1 MPELLLELM
10 SEEIPARMQ
19 ARAAEDLMR
28 LVTEG
33 LTKAGLEYDTAEAY
47 VTPRRLTLV
56 VDGIPAM
63 QADLTEERKGPRV
76 GSPERAI
83 EGFLKSAGLASLDDC
98 EKRDVKGNE
107 FWFVVST
114 RKGGASTDAINGAI
128 SSAINGLAW
137 PKSMRWANS
146 PFRWV
151 RPLHNVAAV
160 FGGETL
166 PGSVNLGGQDTEML
180 AFQNRTAGHRF
191 LAPKSFAVKSFADY
205 RAKLK
210 DAHVLLDPAERRA
223 KIEKDAAARA
233 KKAGLTLRDDP
244 SLLDEVTGLV
254 EWPVVL
260 MGAIDEAF
268 MDVPQEVLITSMR
281 AHQKYFALTDASGK
295 LAPKFILV
303 ANIETNDKGKAI
315 VAGNE
320 RVLRARLSDAKFFWD
335 QDRKAS
341 LSSRIPA
348 LNAIIYHE
356 RLGSI
361 GDKVDR
367 VGALAAELSV
377 ITGADRDKV
386 RSAARLAKA
395 DLTTDMVGEFPELQ
409 GVMGR
414 YYALHDGESPEVAGA
429 VAEHYAPQGPNDGCP
444 TAPVSVTVALADKLD
459 TLVGFWTIGETPTG
473 SRDPYG
479 LRRAAL
485 GVIRLILENKL
496 RLPLVPILNA
506 ATQMILDQ
514 HLRESVM
521 ETRAALDDLGL
532 DEHVA
537 VETLEVEVEE
547 DERYGEIYAVVPQLL
562 AFFADRL
569 KVHLRGQ
576 GVRHDQI
583 DAVFAVG
590 GEDDIVRLLARVDAL
605 ATFLESEDGQ
615 SLLAAYKR
623 ASNIVEKESKKD
635 SAKYEALS
643 VDEWLHE
650 PAEQQLY
657 RQVSEVDQKV
667 NSALREE
674 DYGVAM
680 RSMATLRGPV
690 DEFFEQVTV
699 NVEDQNL
706 RKNRLG
712 LLAWICLTM
721 NRVADF
727 SRIEGR

>member
-19 ARAAEDLMR
+19 ARAAEDLKR

-33 LTKAGLEYDTAEAY
+33 LTKAGLEFERAEAY
-47 VTPRRLTLV
+47 VTPRRLALV
-56 VDGIPAM
+56 VDGLPAK
-63 QADLTEERKGPRV
+63 QADVTEERKGPRV

-98 EKRDVKGNE
+98 EKREVKGNE
-107 FWFVVST
+107 FWFAVST
-114 RKGGASTDAINGAI
+114 RKGGPSVDAIGEALA
-128 SSAINGLAW
+128 SAINGLAW

-160 FGGETL
+160 FAGKAL
-166 PGSVNLGGQDTEML
+166 PGSVSLGGQDTEML
-180 AFQNRTAGHRF
+180 AFQNRTSGHRF
-191 LAPKSFAVKSFADY
+191 LAPKLFAVKSFADY
-205 RAKLK
+205 QAKLK
-210 DAHVLLDPAERRA
+210 DAHVVLDPAERRA
-223 KIEKDAAARA
+223 KIEKDASARA

-244 SLLDEVTGLV
+244 ALLDEVTGLV

-268 MDVPQEVLITSMR
+268 MDVPPEVLITSMR
-281 AHQKYFALTDASGK
+281 AHQKYFALLDDKGNLAS
-295 LAPKFILV
+295 KFILV
-303 ANIETNDKGKAI
+303 ANMVTDDKGKAI

-367 VGALAAELSV
+367 VGALAAELAV

-395 DLTTDMVGEFPELQ
+395 DLTTEMVGEFPELQ

-414 YYALHDGESPEVAGA
+414 YYALHDGESTEVADA
-429 VAEHYAPQGPNDGCP
+429 VAEHYAPQGPNDSCP
-444 TAPVSVTVALADKLD
+444 TTPVSVAVALADKLD

-485 GVIRLILENKL
+485 GVIRLILENNL

-537 VETLEVEVEE
+537 VETLEVEVED

-590 GEDDIVRLLARVDAL
+590 GEDDIVRLLARVEAL
-605 ATFLESEDGQ
+605 ADFLESEDGAN
-615 SLLAAYKR
+615 LLIAYRRAA
-623 ASNIVEKESKKD
+623 NIVRIEEKKD
-635 SAKYEALS
+635 SVAYDQAPDPAVFAQTEEKALGAALMAAATAM
-643 VDEWLHE
+643 DGAIENEDFAAAMAAL
-650 PAEQQLY
+650 A
-657 RQVSEVDQKV
+657 
-667 NSALREE
+667 ALR
-674 DYGVAM
+674 A
-680 RSMATLRGPV
+680 PV
-690 DEFFEQVTV
+690 DTFFDEVTV
-699 NVEDQNL
+699 NAEDVAQ
-706 RKNRLG
+706 RANRLR
-712 LLAWICLTM
+712 LLSAIKATM
-721 NRVADF
+721 GRVADF
-727 SRIEGR
+727 SKVEGG

>member
-19 ARAAEDLMR
+19 ARAAGDLKR
-28 LVTEG
+28 LVTDG
-33 LTKAGLEYDTAEAY
+33 LTKAGLEFERAEAY
-47 VTPRRLTLV
+47 VTPRRLALV

-63 QADLTEERKGPRV
+63 QADVTEERKGPRV

-83 EGFLKSAGLASLDDC
+83 EGFLKSAGLASLDEC
-98 EKRDVKGNE
+98 EKREVKGNE
-107 FWFVVST
+107 FWFAVST
-114 RKGGASTDAINGAI
+114 RKGGPSVDAIGEALG
-128 SSAINGLAW
+128 SAINGLTW

-160 FGGETL
+160 FNGKTL
-166 PGSVNLGGQDTEML
+166 PGSVSLGGQDTETL

-191 LAPKSFAVKSFADY
+191 LAPKPFAVKSFADY
-205 RAKLK
+205 LAKLK
-210 DAHVLLDPAERRA
+210 DAHVVLDHAERRA
-223 KIEKDAAARA
+223 KIEKDAIAAA

-244 SLLDEVTGLV
+244 GLLDEVTGLV

-260 MGAIDEAF
+260 MGGIDEAF
-268 MDVPQEVLITSMR
+268 MDVPPEVLITSMR
-281 AHQKYFALTDASGK
+281 SHQKYFALTDDTGNLAS
-295 LAPKFILV
+295 KFILV
-303 ANIETNDKGKAI
+303 ANMVTDDKGKAI

-367 VGALAAELSV
+367 VGALAAELSA

-395 DLTTDMVGEFPELQ
+395 DLTTEMVGEFPELQ

-414 YYALHDGESPEVAGA
+414 YYAVHDGESAEVAGA
-429 VAEHYAPQGPNDGCP
+429 VAEHYAPQGPNDNCP

-496 RLPLVPILNA
+496 RLPLVPMLNA

-537 VETLEVEVEE
+537 VETLEVEVED

-590 GEDDIVRLLARVDAL
+590 GEDDIVRLLMRVDAL
-605 ATFLESEDGQ
+605 AGFLESEDGAN
-615 SLLAAYKR
+615 LLIAYRRAA
-623 ASNIVEKESKKD
+623 NIVRIEEKKD
-635 SAKYEALS
+635 GASYDQAPDPTAFAQGEEKALGAALGKAGAVMDSAIADEDFAAAMAALA
-643 VDEWLHE
+643 V
-650 PAEQQLY
+650 
-657 RQVSEVDQKV
+657 
-667 NSALREE
+667 LR
-674 DYGVAM
+674 V
-680 RSMATLRGPV
+680 PV
-690 DEFFEQVTV
+690 DTFFDEVTV
-699 NVEDQNL
+699 NADDAGL
-706 RKNRLG
+706 RVNRLR
-712 LLAWICLTM
+712 LLSAIKATM
-721 NRVADF
+721 GRVADF
-727 SRIEGR
+727 SKVEGG